1 VRIVVLGLAVTSSWG
16 NGHATNYR
24 GLCSALR
31 RRGHDVLFL
40 ERDKPWY
47 ASSRD
52 FTAPWVELYDSIEE
66 LVRWEERVRSADLV
80 LVGSFVPDGADI
92 CEWVLTR
99 AEGVVAFWDI
109 DTPVTA
115 AALARGD
122 CEYLTQDLVPRFDLY
137 LSFTGGPLL
146 QRLGARAPHPFWCL
160 VDPFRYRPEP
170 RPQRWDLGYLGTY
183 SSDRQSTLEA
193 LLLEPARR
201 LAARTFAVAGPMYP
215 ETIDWPGNVK
225 RLESLDPGRHPP
237 FYCAQRFTLNVTRA
251 DMVAAGWSPSV
262 RLFEAAAC
270 GVPIVSDWWEGL
282 DAFFEPERE
291 ILVARGPDDVQKY
304 LTDTSDD
311 TRRAVGRRARSRV
324 LRQHT
329 ADRRADDLERLIGDV
344 AGVRA

>member
-1 VRIVVLGLAVTSSWG
+1 MLGLSITSSWG

-24 GLCSALR
+24 GLCAALR
-31 RRGHDVLFL
+31 RRGHELVFL

-52 FTAPWVELYDSIEE
+52 FDAPWVELYDSVDD

-80 LVGSFVPDGADI
+80 LVGSFVPDGAKVA
-92 CEWVLTR
+92 EWALAQ

-115 AALARGD
+115 AALARGE
-122 CEYLTQDLVPRFDLY
+122 CEYLTPELVPRFDLY

-146 QRLGARAPHPFWCL
+146 QRLGARVPHPFWCL
-160 VDPFRYRPEP
+160 VDPSRYRPEAQ
-170 RPQRWDLGYLGTY
+170 PQRWDLGYLGTY
-183 SSDRQSTLEA
+183 SADRQPTLEA

-201 LAARTFAVAGPMYP
+201 LADHAFAVAGPLYP
-215 ETIDWPGNVK
+215 DTIDWPDNVQ
-225 RLESLDPGRHPP
+225 RFDSLDPGRHAP

-270 GVPIVSDWWEGL
+270 GVPIISDWWDGL

-291 ILVARGPDDVQKY
+291 ILVARDPDDVRKY
-304 LTDTSDD
+304 LTETSDD
-311 TRRAVGRRARSRV
+311 ARRAIGRRARTRV
-324 LRQHT
+324 LREHT
-329 ADRRADDLERLIGDV
+329 ADRRAAELEELVREV